1 MRTSFFTM
9 LSFLLTVVILG
20 TLGATALASVPQ
32 VAISAGIVEG
42 GRCTGTSDV
51 VYYKSIPYAQPP
63 IGDLRFAP
71 PQPYSGKFPSGTLS
85 ATSSAPACIQ
95 FGTLFVEAGATSEDW
110 SVPILSLFNTL
121 GLKILC

>member
-20 TLGATALASVPQ
+20 TLGATALAGVPQ

-42 GRCTGTSDV
+42 GQCTGTSDV

-95 FGTLFVEAGATSEDW
+95 FGTLFVETGATSEDW
-110 SVPILSLFNTL
+110 SVPILSLFNIS
-121 GLKILC
+121 G